1 MVIKLWTDARSR
13 KNSVQPISCT
23 EKGAL
28 KLREKRILNVT
39 LFGSMHVWD
48 LLHLRSWASHLHQYV
63 YVYLCVHVR
72 VRESTVNAIY
82 YITCFGKIFTISLH
96 RTNCCY
102 SYDECAQLIFPRWC
116 QVTRLIFMTRSLF
129 LSPITQGKKIG
140 LWTTTFN
147 MIRLYVLSFISS

>member
-1 MVIKLWTDARSR
+1 MWPNL
-13 KNSVQPISCT
+13 CT

-28 KLREKRILNVT
+28 KLREKRISNVT
-39 LFGSMHVWD
+39 LLHKWVTYWVHVWD
-48 LLHLRSWASHLHQYV
+48 LLHLRSWASYLYQYV

-82 YITCFGKIFTISLH
+82 YITCFGKIFTKSLH

-116 QVTRLIFMTRSLF
+116 QVTRLIFMTRCF
-129 LSPITQGKKIG
+129 IFEPHNTGKEDWLMNIG
-140 LWTTTFN
+140 F
-147 MIRLYVLSFISS
+147 

>member
-39 LFGSMHVWD
+39 LFGSMYVWD
-48 LLHLRSWASHLHQYV
+48 LLHLRSWASHLHQYM

-72 VRESTVNAIY
+72 VKESTVNAIH
-82 YITCFGKIFTISLH
+82 YITCFGKIFTKIPASNEL
-96 RTNCCY
+96 
-102 SYDECAQLIFPRWC
+102 L
-116 QVTRLIFMTRSLF
+116 LF
-129 LSPITQGKKIG
+129 LWWMRTADFSTMMSSNKAHFYDTKFIFESHNTGKEDWLINNY
-140 LWTTTFN
+140 F
-147 MIRLYVLSFISS
+147 

>member
-48 LLHLRSWASHLHQYV
+48 LLHLRSWASYLYQYV

-102 SYDECAQLIFPRWC
+102 SLWWMRTADFSTMMSSNKAHFYDTKFIFESHN
-116 QVTRLIFMTRSLF
+116 T
-129 LSPITQGKKIG
+129 GKED
-140 LWTTTFN
+140 
-147 MIRLYVLSFISS
+147 